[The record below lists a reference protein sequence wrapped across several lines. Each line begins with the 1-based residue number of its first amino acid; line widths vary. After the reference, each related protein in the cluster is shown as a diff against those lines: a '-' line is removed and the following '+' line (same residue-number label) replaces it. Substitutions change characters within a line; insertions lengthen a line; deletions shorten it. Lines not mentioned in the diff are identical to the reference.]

1 MCSLCFMAVY
11 SRSQR
16 AEQNFLLNVYPLTAL
31 LQLIHLN
38 FILRYI
44 ANRLSHNESFL
55 PSLGQ
60 GSVHTRRAHADRPHI
75 TDHLLPGFVRHS
87 LECEASRHRMS
98 LRQFLQG
105 QHPVANVQEAQTGK
119 NEHEAILPGHRAEC
133 LIYPLPVSLCPVV
146 SAVLDTQEGVDARPV
161 WSCGQGRHGDLTGGD
176 PISTVVVMATDQI
189 AHQPCS
195 SPGEARAR
203 LIGRAGATARGG
215 P

>member
-55 PSLGQ
+55 PSLVQ
-60 GSVHTRRAHADRPHI
+60 GSVYNRRSHADRPHI

-119 NEHEAILPGHRAEC
+119 NEHEAIRRVDSRESFVDAGRPVVPG
-133 LIYPLPVSLCPVV
+133 V
-146 SAVLDTQEGVDARPV
+146 SAVLDSQEGVDDRPV

-195 SPGEARAR
+195 SPAEARC
-203 LIGRAGATARGG
+203 GV
-215 P
+215 